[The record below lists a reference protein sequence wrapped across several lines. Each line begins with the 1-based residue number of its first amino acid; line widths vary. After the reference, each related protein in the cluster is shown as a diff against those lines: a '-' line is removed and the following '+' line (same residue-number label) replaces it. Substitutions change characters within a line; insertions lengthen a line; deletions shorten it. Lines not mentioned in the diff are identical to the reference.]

1 MVKIDKHPGNVKV
14 QVDSSSYEIQT
25 FTVGRM
31 QIMIYAGEMV
41 HFCHSFTLGEQMV

>member
-1 MVKIDKHPGNVKV
+1 MYEKNLMVKIDKHFV

-31 QIMIYAGEMV
+31 KIMIYAGEMA
-41 HFCHSFTLGEQMV
+41 HFCLFFYTG